1 MGISRYTT
9 KSQVLNHQPQP
20 VFVLKQRFQICFDY
34 LKNNQISHCV
44 HTHITPLAEFTY
56 LTEPFTTEVKGADG
70 AKGERYSV
78 DFPDAPM
85 VAYCAKGIAG
95 KKDAG
100 GGALLLGH
108 LMSHEPCHTLHPIH
122 PAHPPAPPF
131 LHPSFLCIH
140 ISRYVYTLYTY
151 VLGVYTRRIRV
162 YTKLHLC
169 IHKI

>member
-1 MGISRYTT
+1 MYAHT
-9 KSQVLNHQPQP
+9 
-20 VFVLKQRFQICFDY
+20 
-34 LKNNQISHCV
+34 SHCV

-100 GGALLLGH
+100 GGALLLAGGD
-108 LMSHEPCHTLHPIH
+108 LILRSVSRM
-122 PAHPPAPPF
+122 
-131 LHPSFLCIH
+131 PSL
-140 ISRYVYTLYTY
+140 
-151 VLGVYTRRIRV
+151 
-162 YTKLHLC
+162 
-169 IHKI
+169 